1 MKDKILNLL
10 IFCLQAQEKGCNVE
24 LEFGLD
30 SVRLYHFEPRAADY
44 KGKILK
50 NLTLYYDASDS
61 VEQLNEMESYL
72 RELVKND

>member
-10 IFCLQAQEKGCNVE
+10 NYCLQAQEKGCNVE
-24 LEFGLD
+24 LEFGID
-30 SVRLYHFEPRAADY
+30 SVRLYHFEPRAAVY

-50 NLTLYYDASDS
+50 FLTLYYDDPNS

-72 RELVKND
+72 RELV